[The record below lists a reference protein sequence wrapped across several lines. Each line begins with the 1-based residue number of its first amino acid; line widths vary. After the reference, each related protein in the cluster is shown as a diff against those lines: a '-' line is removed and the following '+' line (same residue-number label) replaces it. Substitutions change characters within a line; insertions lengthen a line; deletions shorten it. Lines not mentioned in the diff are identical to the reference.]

1 MAAVSFVPSGLDPD
15 WISFDSEKAQRNAG
29 TVPLLLATGGLAA
42 SERPRRISHGD
53 LSSIGLGGC
62 CVETENPG
70 EIGVTV
76 EIAPVE
82 DEQISVIGEVVYC
95 RLLVEKPSFGIGIE
109 FMDTDERKAELVKF
123 VEEKTQVDDQ
133 EYWYLTQMRRTEE
146 EKS

>member
-1 MAAVSFVPSGLDPD
+1 MSTPDSKTHNRRYPRLRCFAAVLLRAKDPD
-15 WISFDSEKAQRNAG
+15 LF
-29 TVPLLLATGGLAA
+29 LM
-42 SERPRRISHGD
+42 GD

-70 EIGVTV
+70 EIGMTV
-76 EIAPVE
+76 AIAPVE
-82 DEQISVIGEVVYC
+82 DERISVIGDVLYC
-95 RLLVEKPSFGIGIE
+95 RLLVEKPGFGIGIE
-109 FMDTDERKAELVKF
+109 FMDTDERKAEFVKF